1 MSDATAH
8 AVLAFAQT
16 TSAVNGTDKSSAKS
30 LKANLDKLLFRGSL
44 LQK

>member
-16 TSAVNGTDKSSAKS
+16 TSAVSGTDKSSAKA
-30 LKANLDKLLFRGSL
+30 LAAHMDNFLYRGSR